1 MKFIKKLKVSFYFD
15 FREIKNIIV
24 DELSLHDD
32 LKASLKQKE
41 IFLKNFNFFAKKENE
56 KNKLNVKTNNYF
68 DWMVNVLSMIKDFP
82 DKEKKLEEFEDSI
95 KDDIRLSYL
104 YANRK
109 NGRFIKGEP
118 IILQDLDNSI
128 SYFQMYF
135 NKDQKWEAAEEL
147 FSKDPYASLQY
158 AKRTRELFPKGEDV
172 ISKNATTSVEYANF
186 FKIRFKK
193 GEEQI
198 LKSPEDLITYLK
210 LLKTIEEEWEEG
222 KEKVFSNSLSSYLY
236 CKKVLEKRD
245 SRAEKAILQDEKRY
259 DLISLY
265 ARDVIKGRWIDGEKK
280 LLEHFIRFFKK
291 ERLIDYDIL
300 YDYIKHLDEKERI
313 LIFEPYLVKGPSS
326 LSSEYVFKVIK
337 GRWPELEKRMKNF
350 SISEVFDYVRF
361 TNHAWEE
368 AEKKILSKNNEG
380 NFENS
385 SVAESYLRIIVNNE
399 NITPYI
405 KNFINEIFSKIKN
418 KDDFF
423 DNFSYKI
430 VPLNKLDYFKKEFN
444 KNLPRIIKMIDVNE
458 FFYSIEKDRPINRD
472 IKIEKLR
479 MRVDLIFYALYSND
493 FYKIT
498 DDNNKKLLNDVADK
512 TFTNVLKIIKEKKL
526 YKYPLIYFG
535 EGLISIKNNDI
546 VREIIDLFN
555 EERSKEYAFLNSS
568 ENIKRINAIKDEKEN
583 RKQIEDNAALVKE
596 TLSNILKYN

>member
-1 MKFIKKLKVSFYFD
+1 
-15 FREIKNIIV
+15 
-24 DELSLHDD
+24 
-32 LKASLKQKE
+32 
-41 IFLKNFNFFAKKENE
+41 
-56 KNKLNVKTNNYF
+56 
-68 DWMVNVLSMIKDFP
+68 
-82 DKEKKLEEFEDSI
+82 
-95 KDDIRLSYL
+95 
-104 YANRK
+104 
-109 NGRFIKGEP
+109 
-118 IILQDLDNSI
+118 
-128 SYFQMYF
+128 
-135 NKDQKWEAAEEL
+135 
-147 FSKDPYASLQY
+147 
-158 AKRTRELFPKGEDV
+158 
-172 ISKNATTSVEYANF
+172 
-186 FKIRFKK
+186 
-193 GEEQI
+193 
-198 LKSPEDLITYLK
+198 
-210 LLKTIEEEWEEG
+210 
-222 KEKVFSNSLSSYLY
+222 
-236 CKKVLEKRD
+236 
-245 SRAEKAILQDEKRY
+245 
-259 DLISLY
+259 
-265 ARDVIKGRWIDGEKK
+265 
-280 LLEHFIRFFKK
+280 
-291 ERLIDYDIL
+291 
-300 YDYIKHLDEKERI
+300 
-313 LIFEPYLVKGPSS
+313 
-326 LSSEYVFKVIK
+326 
-337 GRWPELEKRMKNF
+337 MKNF